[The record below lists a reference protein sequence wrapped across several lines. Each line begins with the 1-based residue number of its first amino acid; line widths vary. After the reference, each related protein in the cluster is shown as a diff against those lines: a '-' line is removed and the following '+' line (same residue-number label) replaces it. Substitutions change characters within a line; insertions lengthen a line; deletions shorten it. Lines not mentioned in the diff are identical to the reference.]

1 MAGRSEITARLVSLV
16 ASLLLFTPAA
26 AVAAGPS
33 PTEDAPV
40 RGGIAALSDAI
51 PISPVPD
58 RARFLMEAIRV
69 VYSWPPAGPYSNEPM
84 RRRIAAFFAPG
95 DAAEARD
102 EVPVPLTAAVW
113 SQVLHKTVRS
123 EDLIATI
130 LADRSTA
137 LVCYSLAG
145 LDDETLQFFA
155 DHPSLVSRLIE
166 RSSAPFAA
174 FGESLQIRS
183 GRIVAPGGDGVA
195 AAWEQIVGEKL
206 DRPDRFVQEL
216 FESDRGRLA
225 YLLDTLAH
233 LDSATLSLTIG
244 AKAGA
249 DSLKRLAGLARRG
262 FPEWEVAT
270 APFVRPPT
278 DLGAFFGRLRATTDI
293 ESGVAALR
301 TTAFWH
307 RVFDESGGSESA
319 PDVAWLAET
328 ITGHPARER
337 ERRLELFSFVE
348 RAFGPEATSDET
360 VAASRGFGSFGVL
373 MLTLERMGIRTPS
386 LYVAAAQQAERLSA
400 LDASRGSIALS
411 QFQGALALVARMATV
426 HSVDAPTTQALVQ
439 DLLALRLDDS
449 GYYHGAVATWLIDRL
464 AATVSTGPPPS
475 PTSTIDDVMLLAA
488 AGPRAPAS
496 AARVEW
502 EGQRYRV
509 DPGGAELNRLR
520 RARDR
525 QEGVTFATAL
535 DVASLMRR
543 LNAPAP
549 SADTV
554 RAAAATLD
562 GAATEL
568 AAAERTQDNQTIRSL
583 RDAARTL
590 SALTRPA
597 DLADARRVAGP
608 LGPIA
613 DTLVGNAL
621 LSLAYAG
628 ALGDPDG
635 TILIAGDPSRRH
647 DFGYDLPGR
656 EARQKAMWGIAT
668 IETRKGPWHLVGSA
682 LALDVAMA
690 PLALRRISVDRVP
703 ETPMLNLMQRDGFAT
718 SVAIMNTVALTD
730 EDRDRI
736 FDRIA
741 GGRRRVASART
752 SSEEADAI
760 VRTLGMDGW
769 RRRAFSWIVVHDPEQ
784 AQSLFSMTEL
794 LVLGGGAPADFSP
807 WGTYAFRTAGC
818 LCQRLAAP
826 GDWRLWWGLS
836 QAGLPAILVADLP
849 LNVAVVLHNLQLPAV
864 LARPVLAAAM
874 QDFVDATNPTDGNDW
889 LTLSRA
895 AQAVDRTRF
904 EDYVASATAD
914 GPLVAESETER

>member
-1 MAGRSEITARLVSLV
+1 MAGRSEITARVVRL
-16 ASLLLFTPAA
+16 AFLLLFTPAA

-33 PTEDAPV
+33 PTEDVPV
-40 RGGIAALSDAI
+40 RGGIAALSDVV
-51 PISPVPD
+51 PLSPPPD
-58 RARFLMEAIRV
+58 RARFLAETIRV
-69 VYSWPPAGPYSNEPM
+69 VYSWPLAGPYSNESM
-84 RRRIAAFFAPG
+84 RRRIAAFFASAN
-95 DAAEARD
+95 AADVRD

-123 EDLIATI
+123 EDLVATI
-130 LADRSTA
+130 LADRSAA
-137 LVCYSLAG
+137 LVCYALAG

-155 DHPSLVSRLIE
+155 DHPALVSRLME
-166 RSSAPFAA
+166 RSPASFAA
-174 FGESLQIRS
+174 FGESLHVHA
-183 GRIVAPGGDGVA
+183 GRIAAPGGDGLA
-195 AAWEQIVGEKL
+195 AAWEQVVGEKL
-206 DRPDRFVQEL
+206 DRPERFVQEL

-233 LDSATLSLTIG
+233 LDASTLSLTFG
-244 AKAGA
+244 ATTGA
-249 DSLKRLAGLARRG
+249 DSLKRLAGLARRA

-278 DLGAFFGRLRATTDI
+278 DLAAFFRRLRATTDI

-301 TTAFWH
+301 TTAFWQ
-307 RVFDESGGSESA
+307 RVFDEGVGSGEA
-319 PDVAWLAET
+319 VPDVAWLAEI
-328 ITGHPARER
+328 ITAHPARER

-348 RAFGPEATSDET
+348 RAFGLETSSDET
-360 VAASRGFGSFGVL
+360 VAASRGFGSFSVL
-373 MLTLERMGIRTPS
+373 MLTLERIGIRAPS
-386 LYVAAAQQAERLSA
+386 LYAAAAQHAERLSA
-400 LDASRGSIALS
+400 LDASRGVIALS
-411 QFQGALALVARMATV
+411 QFQGALALVARMAAV
-426 HSVDAPTTQALVQ
+426 HSIDTPAAEGLVR
-439 DLLALRLDDS
+439 DLVALRLDDS
-449 GYYHGAVATWLIDRL
+449 GYYRGAVAAWIADRV
-464 AATVSTGPPPS
+464 AATMPPPS
-475 PTSTIDDVMLLAA
+475 ATSTIDDVLLSAA
-488 AGPRAPAS
+488 AGPRAPAPG
-496 AARVEW
+496 RVVEW

-520 RARDR
+520 RVRDR
-525 QEGVTFATAL
+525 QEGVTFTTAL
-535 DVASLMRR
+535 DVVSLMRS
-543 LNAPAP
+543 LNGPATP
-549 SADTV
+549 SADAV
-554 RAAAATLD
+554 RAAAATLS
-562 GAATEL
+562 GAASEL
-568 AAAERTQDNQTIRSL
+568 ATAERTQDDQTIRSL
-583 RDAARTL
+583 REAARTL

-647 DFGYDLPGR
+647 DFGYDVPGR
-656 EARQKAMWGIAT
+656 DARQKAMWGVAT

-682 LALDVAMA
+682 LALDMAMA
-690 PLALRRISVDRVP
+690 PLVLRRISVDRVP
-703 ETPMLNLMQRDGFAT
+703 ETPMLNLMQRDGFAA
-718 SVAIMNTVALTD
+718 SVAIMNTLTLTD
-730 EDRDRI
+730 ADRDRI
-736 FDRIA
+736 FELVA
-741 GGRRRVASART
+741 EGRRRVSTAVGNSDET
-752 SSEEADAI
+752 DGI
-760 VRTLGMDGW
+760 VRTLGLDGW
-769 RRRAFSWIVVHDPEQ
+769 RRRALGWTMTHDPERVQ
-784 AQSLFSMTEL
+784 TLFSMTEL
-794 LVLGGGAPADFSP
+794 LVLGGGAPAAFSS

-836 QAGLPAILVADLP
+836 QAGLPAVLVADLP

-904 EDYVASATAD
+904 EDYVASAAAD